1 MVSKQAKKSINRYKY
16 AAFLL
21 SAVYQSAHKTKKWR
35 LNLFRSIID
44 LQGVINPKVKNTKK
58 EEIFLDGIRTLK
70 ITTPKS
76 DPERILLY
84 FHGGGFSF
92 CSPESHYSLVS
103 YLADITEMTVFVPD
117 YRLGPENMFPAQLED
132 GLNSYIFLLN
142 DMKFSSSQIAIA
154 GDSAGGNLALTTLLK
169 LKEKN
174 YELPACLAL
183 LSPWADPTSS
193 GSSYTIEMANRD
205 ILLGP
210 TFKKIW
216 SNNDNAYDFFID
228 EKDMD
233 KTNPYIVPL
242 NGDYKNCPP
251 ILIQVGTEELLLS
264 DSQTLK
270 DVLERDECIHE
281 YYEWEGMYHVFH
293 LDARMPETIK
303 AFEQIGNFIEKYIKK
318 QKLSVH
324 EQ

>member
-1 MVSKQAKKSINRYKY
+1 MVSKQAKKSINRYKNF
-16 AAFLL
+16 AFLL
-21 SAVYQSAHKTKKWR
+21 SALYQSVRKEKKWS

-44 LQGVINPKVKNTKK
+44 LQGVINPKVKDTKK

-117 YRLGPENMFPAQLED
+117 YRLGPENKFPAQLED
-132 GLNSYIFLLN
+132 GLKSYLFLLN
-142 DMKFSSSQIAIA
+142 DMQYASSQIAIG

-193 GSSYTIEMANRD
+193 GNSYTIEMANRD

-210 TFKKIW
+210 TFKQIW
-216 SNNDNAYDFFID
+216 KNNDNAYDFFID

-233 KTNPYIVPL
+233 ESNPYIVPL
-242 NGDYKNCPP
+242 RGDYKNCPP
-251 ILIQVGTEELLLS
+251 MLIQVGTEELLLS
-264 DSQTLK
+264 DSQILK
-270 DVLERDECIHE
+270 EVLERDECIHE

-293 LDARMPETIK
+293 LDARMPETIE
-303 AFEQIGNFIEKYIKK
+303 AFNQIGNFLKKYIKK
-318 QKLSVH
+318 SNAKL
-324 EQ
+324 

>member
-1 MVSKQAKKSINRYKY
+1 MVSKQAKKSINRYKNF
-16 AAFLL
+16 AFLL

-44 LQGVINPKVKNTKK
+44 LQGVINPKVKDTKK

-117 YRLGPENMFPAQLED
+117 YRLGPENKFPAQLED
-132 GLNSYIFLLN
+132 GLKSYLFLLN
-142 DMKFSSSQIAIA
+142 DMQYSSSQIAIG

-193 GSSYTIEMANRD
+193 GNSYTIEMANRD

-210 TFKKIW
+210 TFKQIW
-216 SNNDNAYDFFID
+216 KNNDNAYDFFID

-233 KTNPYIVPL
+233 ESNPYIVPL
-242 NGDYKNCPP
+242 KGDYKNCPP
-251 ILIQVGTEELLLS
+251 MLIQVGTEELLLS
-264 DSQTLK
+264 DSQILK
-270 DVLERDECIHE
+270 EVLERDECIHE

-293 LDARMPETIK
+293 LDARMPETIE
-303 AFEQIGNFIEKYIKK
+303 AFNQIGNFLKKYIKK
-318 QKLSVH
+318 SNAKL
-324 EQ
+324 

>member
-1 MVSKQAKKSINRYKY
+1 MVSKQAKKSINRYKNF
-16 AAFLL
+16 AFLL
-21 SAVYQSAHKTKKWR
+21 SALYQSVRKEKKWS

-44 LQGVINPKVKNTKK
+44 LQGVINPKVKDTKK

-117 YRLGPENMFPAQLED
+117 YRLGPENKFPAQLED
-132 GLNSYIFLLN
+132 GLRSYLFLLN
-142 DMKFSSSQIAIA
+142 DMQYSSSQIAIG

-193 GSSYTIEMANRD
+193 GNSYTIEMANRD

-210 TFKKIW
+210 TFKQIW
-216 SNNDNAYDFFID
+216 KNNDNAYDFFID

-233 KTNPYIVPL
+233 ESNPYIVPL
-242 NGDYKNCPP
+242 RGDYKNCPP
-251 ILIQVGTEELLLS
+251 MLIQVGTEELLLS
-264 DSQTLK
+264 DSQILK
-270 DVLERDECIHE
+270 EVLERDECIHE

-293 LDARMPETIK
+293 LDARMPETIE
-303 AFEQIGNFIEKYIKK
+303 AFNQIGNFLKKYIKK
-318 QKLSVH
+318 SNAKL
-324 EQ
+324 

>member
-1 MVSKQAKKSINRYKY
+1 MLLFYCQQYINRHTK
-16 AAFLL
+16 
-21 SAVYQSAHKTKKWR
+21 QKKWR

-70 ITTPKS
+70 VTTPKS

-117 YRLGPENMFPAQLED
+117 YRLGPENMFPSQLED
-132 GLNSYIFLLN
+132 GLNSYLFLLN
-142 DMKFSSSQIAIA
+142 DMKYSSSQIAIA

-169 LKEKN
+169 LKEKD

>member
-1 MVSKQAKKSINRYKY
+1 MVSKQAKKSINRYKNF
-16 AAFLL
+16 AFLL

-44 LQGVINPKVKNTKK
+44 LQGVINPKVKDTKK

-117 YRLGPENMFPAQLED
+117 YRLGPENKFPAQLED
-132 GLNSYIFLLN
+132 GLKSYLFLLN
-142 DMKFSSSQIAIA
+142 DMQYSSSQIAIG

-183 LSPWADPTSS
+183 LSPWVDPTSS
-193 GSSYTIEMANRD
+193 GNSYTIEMANRD

-210 TFKKIW
+210 TFKQIW
-216 SNNDNAYDFFID
+216 KNNDNAYDFFID

-233 KTNPYIVPL
+233 ESNPYIVPL
-242 NGDYKNCPP
+242 KGDYKNCPP
-251 ILIQVGTEELLLS
+251 MLIQVGTEELLLS
-264 DSQTLK
+264 DSQILK
-270 DVLERDECIHE
+270 EVLERDECIHE

-293 LDARMPETIK
+293 LDARMPETIE
-303 AFEQIGNFIEKYIKK
+303 AFNQIGNFLKKYIKK
-318 QKLSVH
+318 SNAKL
-324 EQ
+324 

>member
-1 MVSKQAKKSINRYKY
+1 M
-16 AAFLL
+16 
-21 SAVYQSAHKTKKWR
+21 
-35 LNLFRSIID
+35 
-44 LQGVINPKVKNTKK
+44 
-58 EEIFLDGIRTLK
+58 DGIRTLK
-70 ITTPKS
+70 VTTPKS

-117 YRLGPENMFPAQLED
+117 YRLGPENMFPSQLED
-132 GLNSYIFLLN
+132 GLNSYLFLLN
-142 DMKFSSSQIAIA
+142 DMKYSSSQIAIA

-169 LKEKN
+169 LKEKD

>member
-1 MVSKQAKKSINRYKY
+1 MVSKQAKKSINRYKNF
-16 AAFLL
+16 AFLL
-21 SAVYQSAHKTKKWR
+21 SALYQSVRKEKKWS

-44 LQGVINPKVKNTKK
+44 LQGVINPKVKDTKK

-117 YRLGPENMFPAQLED
+117 YRLGPENKFPAQLED
-132 GLNSYIFLLN
+132 GLRSYLFLLN
-142 DMKFSSSQIAIA
+142 DMQYSSSQIAIG

-193 GSSYTIEMANRD
+193 GNSYTIEMANRD

-210 TFKKIW
+210 TFKQIW
-216 SNNDNAYDFFID
+216 KNNDNAYDFFID

-233 KTNPYIVPL
+233 ESNPYIVPL
-242 NGDYKNCPP
+242 KGDYKNCPP

-270 DVLERDECIHE
+270 EVLERDECIHE

-293 LDARMPETIK
+293 LDARMPETIE
-303 AFEQIGNFIEKYIKK
+303 AFNQIGNFLKKYIKK
-318 QKLSVH
+318 SNAKL
-324 EQ
+324 

>member
-1 MVSKQAKKSINRYKY
+1 MVSKQAKKSINRYKNF
-16 AAFLL
+16 AFLL
-21 SAVYQSAHKTKKWR
+21 SALYQSVRKEKKWS

-44 LQGVINPKVKNTKK
+44 LQGVINPKVKDTKK

-117 YRLGPENMFPAQLED
+117 YRLGPENKFPAQLED
-132 GLNSYIFLLN
+132 GLKSYLFLLN
-142 DMKFSSSQIAIA
+142 DMQYSSSQIAIG

-193 GSSYTIEMANRD
+193 GNSYTIEMANRD

-210 TFKKIW
+210 TFKQIW
-216 SNNDNAYDFFID
+216 KNNDNAYDFFID

-233 KTNPYIVPL
+233 ESNPYIVPL
-242 NGDYKNCPP
+242 RGDYKNCPP
-251 ILIQVGTEELLLS
+251 MLIQVGTEELLLS
-264 DSQTLK
+264 DSQILK
-270 DVLERDECIHE
+270 EVLERDECIHE

-293 LDARMPETIK
+293 LDARMPETIE
-303 AFEQIGNFIEKYIKK
+303 AFNQIGNFLKKYIKK
-318 QKLSVH
+318 SNAKL
-324 EQ
+324 

>member
-132 GLNSYIFLLN
+132 GLNSYLFLLN
-142 DMKFSSSQIAIA
+142 DMKYSSSQIAIG

-216 SNNDNAYDFFID
+216 RNNDNAYDFFVD

-318 QKLSVH
+318 QKLSVY

>member
-1 MVSKQAKKSINRYKY
+1 M
-16 AAFLL
+16 
-21 SAVYQSAHKTKKWR
+21 
-35 LNLFRSIID
+35 
-44 LQGVINPKVKNTKK
+44 
-58 EEIFLDGIRTLK
+58 
-70 ITTPKS
+70 
-76 DPERILLY
+76 
-84 FHGGGFSF
+84 
-92 CSPESHYSLVS
+92 
-103 YLADITEMTVFVPD
+103 
-117 YRLGPENMFPAQLED
+117 
-132 GLNSYIFLLN
+132 
-142 DMKFSSSQIAIA
+142 
-154 GDSAGGNLALTTLLK
+154 
-169 LKEKN
+169 
-174 YELPACLAL
+174 

-303 AFEQIGNFIEKYIKK
+303 AFEQIGDFIEKYIKK

>member
-1 MVSKQAKKSINRYKY
+1 MVSKQAKKSINRYKNF
-16 AAFLL
+16 AFLL

-44 LQGVINPKVKNTKK
+44 LQGVINPKVKDTKK

-117 YRLGPENMFPAQLED
+117 YRLGPENKFPAQLED
-132 GLNSYIFLLN
+132 GLKSYLFLLN
-142 DMKFSSSQIAIA
+142 DMQYSSSQIAIG

-193 GSSYTIEMANRD
+193 GNSYTIEMANRD

-210 TFKKIW
+210 TFKQIW
-216 SNNDNAYDFFID
+216 KNNDNAYDFFID

-233 KTNPYIVPL
+233 ESNPYIVPL
-242 NGDYKNCPP
+242 KGDYKNCPP
-251 ILIQVGTEELLLS
+251 MLIQVGTEELLLS

-270 DVLERDECIHE
+270 EVLDRDECIHE

-293 LDARMPETIK
+293 LDARMPETIE
-303 AFEQIGNFIEKYIKK
+303 AFNQIGNFLKKYIKK
-318 QKLSVH
+318 SNAKL
-324 EQ
+324 

>member
-1 MVSKQAKKSINRYKY
+1 MVSKQAKKSINRYKNF
-16 AAFLL
+16 AFLL
-21 SAVYQSAHKTKKWR
+21 SALYQSVRKEKKWS

-44 LQGVINPKVKNTKK
+44 LQGVINPKVKDTKK

-117 YRLGPENMFPAQLED
+117 YRLGPENKFPAQLED
-132 GLNSYIFLLN
+132 GLKSYLFLLN
-142 DMKFSSSQIAIA
+142 DMQYSSSQIAIG

-193 GSSYTIEMANRD
+193 GNSYTIEMANRD

-210 TFKKIW
+210 TFKQIW
-216 SNNDNAYDFFID
+216 KNNDNAYDFFID

-233 KTNPYIVPL
+233 ESNPYIVPL
-242 NGDYKNCPP
+242 KGDYKNCPP
-251 ILIQVGTEELLLS
+251 MLIQVGTEELLLS
-264 DSQTLK
+264 DSQILK
-270 DVLERDECIHE
+270 EVLERDECIHE

-293 LDARMPETIK
+293 LDARMPETIE
-303 AFEQIGNFIEKYIKK
+303 AFNQIGNFLKKYIKK
-318 QKLSVH
+318 SNAKL
-324 EQ
+324 

>member
-1 MVSKQAKKSINRYKY
+1 MVSKQA
-16 AAFLL
+16 
-21 SAVYQSAHKTKKWR
+21 KKWR

-70 ITTPKS
+70 VTTPKS

-103 YLADITEMTVFVPD
+103 YLADITEMTVFVTD
-117 YRLGPENMFPAQLED
+117 YRLGPENMFPSQLED
-132 GLNSYIFLLN
+132 GLNSYLFLLN
-142 DMKFSSSQIAIA
+142 DMKYSSSQIAIA

-216 SNNDNAYDFFID
+216 KNNDNAYDFFID

>member
-1 MVSKQAKKSINRYKY
+1 MVSKQAKKSINRYKNF
-16 AAFLL
+16 AFLL
-21 SAVYQSAHKTKKWR
+21 SALYQSVRKEKKWS

-44 LQGVINPKVKNTKK
+44 LQGVINPKVKDTKK

-117 YRLGPENMFPAQLED
+117 YRLGPENKFPAQLED
-132 GLNSYIFLLN
+132 GLKSYLFLIN
-142 DMKFSSSQIAIA
+142 DLQYSSSQIAIG

-193 GSSYTIEMANRD
+193 GNSYTIEMANRD

-210 TFKKIW
+210 TFKQIW
-216 SNNDNAYDFFID
+216 KNNDNAYDFFID

-233 KTNPYIVPL
+233 ESNPYIVPL
-242 NGDYKNCPP
+242 KGDYKNCPP
-251 ILIQVGTEELLLS
+251 MLIQVGTEELLLS

-270 DVLERDECIHE
+270 EVLERDECIHE

-293 LDARMPETIK
+293 LDARMPETIE
-303 AFEQIGNFIEKYIKK
+303 AFNQIGNFLKKYIKK
-318 QKLSVH
+318 SNAKL
-324 EQ
+324 

>member
-1 MVSKQAKKSINRYKY
+1 MVSKQAKKSINRYKNF
-16 AAFLL
+16 AFLL

-44 LQGVINPKVKNTKK
+44 LQGVINPKVKDTKK

-117 YRLGPENMFPAQLED
+117 YRLGPENKFPAQLED
-132 GLNSYIFLLN
+132 GLKSYLFLLN
-142 DMKFSSSQIAIA
+142 DMQYSSSQIAIG

-193 GSSYTIEMANRD
+193 GNSYTIEMANRD

-210 TFKKIW
+210 TFKQIW
-216 SNNDNAYDFFID
+216 KNNDNAYDFFID

-233 KTNPYIVPL
+233 ESNPYIVPL
-242 NGDYKNCPP
+242 KGDYKNCPP
-251 ILIQVGTEELLLS
+251 MLIQVGTEELLLS

-270 DVLERDECIHE
+270 EVLERDECIHE

-293 LDARMPETIK
+293 LDARMPETIE
-303 AFEQIGNFIEKYIKK
+303 AFNQIGDFLKKYIKK
-318 QKLSVH
+318 SNAKL
-324 EQ
+324 

>member
-117 YRLGPENMFPAQLED
+117 YRLGPENMFPSQLED
-132 GLNSYIFLLN
+132 GLNSYLFLLN
-142 DMKFSSSQIAIA
+142 DMKYSSSQIAIA

-318 QKLSVH
+318 QKVSGH